1 MGNRFYVRGASK
13 GTLEQKDQ
21 DAITVDQLVGSQRQV
36 KIGDTIN
43 VKTNK
48 CCSVD
53 EGMSGK
59 SGVWRKGTNR
69 DRHFSEFCPCTASE
83 RCV

>member
-1 MGNRFYVRGASK
+1 MGNRIYTRGASK

-21 DAITVDQLVGSQRQV
+21 DAIIADQLAGIQRQV

-48 CCSVD
+48 CCSID
-53 EGMSGK
+53 EGMSGICE
-59 SGVWRKGTNR
+59 SVLWADIMNSSME
-69 DRHFSEFCPCTASE
+69 DDDEE
-83 RCV
+83 E